1 MHASSKETVKLTD
14 DVDGGDEP
22 VGVQQNVRELE
33 VAPEFNSEDMEP
45 PDGVFDNEPN

>member
-1 MHASSKETVKLTD
+1 MKLTD